1 MSPFPPYLH
10 LRIRGIPIRMRNR
23 LIGNWTLYRR
33 QADAGM
39 WQWFERLRSRKG
51 LSQSDAVTRAVSDW
65 LEKNDP
71 AGRDK
76 GDPLA

>member
-1 MSPFPPYLH
+1 
-10 LRIRGIPIRMRNR
+10 MRNR

-33 QADAGM
+33 QADVGM

-71 AGRDK
+71 AGHDK
-76 GDPLA
+76 GDPFA